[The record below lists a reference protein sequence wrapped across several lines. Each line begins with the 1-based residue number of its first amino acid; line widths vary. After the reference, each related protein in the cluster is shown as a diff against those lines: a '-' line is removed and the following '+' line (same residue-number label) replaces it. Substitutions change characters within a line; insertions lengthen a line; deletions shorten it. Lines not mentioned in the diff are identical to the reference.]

1 MKLQL
6 KLFSL
11 FLLLSC
17 PAALMGADDF
27 ISLREADT
35 APKESGTSF
44 MPKLYKNKIILFG
57 GYHSHIFG
65 YNDQR
70 FVDDDKSDYI
80 STDSE
85 QAGAEYFTTD
95 FSTLSR
101 YLKHVRIGGS
111 VVFYRRGQIDQR
123 TLYAVD
129 DGGSLVIPEET
140 IPADMD
146 QWTSKFWLNFGFFGG
161 YHRKW
166 WGTDLGLTII
176 VGAYD
181 EKYRRRYNT
190 SGVIEQTKGRGIL
203 WNNATVL
210 PNFHLRLGSEEG
222 PHYTFDIL
230 RQDYDARYG
239 FIQSKLVFPVV
250 DFFTMKVGAYH
261 YKTNAIFIEPEFS
274 LWGVSL
280 SFKFGTILNYYDK
293 NVKRVGFSES
303 LFYGGSL
310 SYKW

>member
-1 MKLQL
+1 MKLHL
-6 KLFSL
+6 KLFSI
-11 FLLLSC
+11 FLILSC
-17 PAALMGADDF
+17 PSVLTAADEF

-35 APKESGTSF
+35 TTKESGNSF
-44 MPKLYKNKIILFG
+44 TPKFYKNKIILFG
-57 GYHSHIFG
+57 GYHSHIYG
-65 YNDQR
+65 YLDQR
-70 FVDDDKSDYI
+70 YVDDDKSDYI

-101 YLKHVRIGGS
+101 HLKHVRLGGS
-111 VVFYRRGQIDQR
+111 VVFYRRGQLDQR
-123 TLYAVD
+123 TLYAVASQSID
-129 DGGSLVIPEET
+129 EET
-140 IPADMD
+140 IPANMD

-166 WGTDLGLTII
+166 WGADLGLTVI

-181 EKYRRRYNT
+181 EKYRLRYNT
-190 SGVIEQTKGRGIL
+190 SGDIVQTSGRGIL

-210 PNFHLRLGSEEG
+210 PNFHLRLGSEKG

-250 DFFTMKVGAYH
+250 DFFTMKIGAYH

-274 LWGVSL
+274 IWGVSL
-280 SFKFGTILNYYDK
+280 SLKFGTILNYYDK
-293 NVKRVGFSES
+293 EVRRVGFSES